1 MEGIKSH
8 MLRLCCTAQFVAALL
23 LAGCGTVE
31 VFGKYDLPED
41 PSVESTPYPRLVDT
55 PTAPAVGEYSAAVP
69 DPERGAGVTRDLTT
83 EAALASVRA
92 RELSAPI
99 LSDAE
104 RNALFRKAR
113 AAQRARKAAEAEA
126 KRKAAE
132 E

>member
-1 MEGIKSH
+1 
-8 MLRLCCTAQFVAALL
+8 MLRLCCTAQFVAALF

-41 PSVESTPYPRLVDT
+41 PSIETTPYPRLIDT
-55 PTAPAVGEYSAAVP
+55 PGAPAVGEYTAAAP
-69 DPERGAGVTRDLTT
+69 DPARGAGVNRDLTT

-99 LSDAE
+99 LSDRE
-104 RNALFRKAR
+104 REALFQKAR
-113 AAQRARKAAEAEA
+113 AAQRTRKAADAEA